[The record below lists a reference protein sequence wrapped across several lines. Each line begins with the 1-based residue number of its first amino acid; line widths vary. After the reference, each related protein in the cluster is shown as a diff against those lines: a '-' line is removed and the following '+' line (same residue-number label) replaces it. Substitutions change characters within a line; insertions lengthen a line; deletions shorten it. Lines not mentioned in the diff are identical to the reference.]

1 MKTFKFLTLLILG
14 LLIFGS
20 ATYFGYELFIKPG
33 RIEKVEKSTDAAAA
47 TPTPGPDPGAHELQR
62 LKSLL
67 TGGDAVAARDGLR
80 SWIETH
86 PKSPLLKD
94 AKARL
99 GQANMSLLFQPSSTP
114 QAVTYTVLK
123 GDSLAKIA
131 TKHKSNAELI
141 QKANNLPGIGLQ
153 IGQQLVIPVLTPSL
167 ELDRAAKTLVFL
179 DNGAFVKEY
188 TLLSSP
194 AAPVKPLPP
203 IATKV
208 LDKIATAGTKRV
220 AFGDKS
226 YAQSERMILL
236 SGNSSIVGFDLPLP
250 GSTASN
256 PVTTFNV
263 TNSGVTDSTNAPLP
277 SSQTATPVQM
287 PSGYVL
293 SKEDLLE
300 IFPLVSRNT
309 PVIIH

>member
-20 ATYFGYELFIKPG
+20 ASYFAYALFIKPG
-33 RIEKVEKSTDAAAA
+33 RIEKLEKLTKAAA
-47 TPTPGPDPGAHELQR
+47 TTPIPGPDPGAHELQR
-62 LKSLL
+62 LKSLQA
-67 TGGDAVAARDGLR
+67 GGDAVAARDGLKT
-80 SWIETH
+80 WIETH

-94 AKARL
+94 ARNQL
-99 GQANMSLLFQPSSTP
+99 GQANMSLLFQPSSNP
-114 QAVTYTVLK
+114 SVVTYTVLK

-141 QKANNLPGIGLQ
+141 QRANNLPGIGLQ

-167 ELDRAAKTLVFL
+167 ELDRAEKTMVLL
-179 DNGAFVKEY
+179 DNAAFVKQY

-194 AAPVKPLPP
+194 TAPVKPVPP
-203 IATKV
+203 ITTKV

-220 AFGDKS
+220 AFGDKT
-226 YAQSERMILL
+226 YTQSERMILL
-236 SGNSSIVGFDLPLP
+236 SGNSSIVGFDLPP
-250 GSTASN
+250 QSSTSN
-256 PVTTFNV
+256 TVTSSIS
-263 TNSGVTDSTNAPLP
+263 TNSSVTGSINAPLP
-277 SSQTATPVQM
+277 
-287 PSGYVL
+287 PSPAANPAQLPPGYVL

>member
-20 ATYFGYELFIKPG
+20 ATYFAYELFIKPG
-33 RIEKVEKSTDAAAA
+33 RIEKVEKLTKAAA
-47 TPTPGPDPGAHELQR
+47 TTPIPGPDPGAHELQR
-62 LKSLL
+62 LKSLQA
-67 TGGDAVAARDGLR
+67 GGDAVAARDGLKT
-80 SWIETH
+80 WIETH

-94 AKARL
+94 ARNQL
-99 GQANMSLLFQPSSTP
+99 GQANMSLLFQPSSNP
-114 QAVTYTVLK
+114 SVVTYTVLK

-141 QKANNLPGIGLQ
+141 QRANNLPGIGLQ

-167 ELDRAAKTLVFL
+167 ELDRAEKTMVLL
-179 DNGAFVKEY
+179 DNAAFVKQY

-194 AAPVKPLPP
+194 TAPVKPVPP
-203 IATKV
+203 ITTKV

-220 AFGDKS
+220 AFGDKT
-226 YAQSERMILL
+226 YTQSERMILL
-236 SGNSSIVGFDLPLP
+236 SGNSSIVGFDLPPLS
-250 GSTASN
+250 STSN
-256 PVTTFNV
+256 TVTSSIS
-263 TNSGVTDSTNAPLP
+263 TNSSVTGSTNAPLP
-277 SSQTATPVQM
+277 
-287 PSGYVL
+287 PSPAANPAQLPPGYVL

>member
-20 ATYFGYELFIKPG
+20 ASYFAYALFIKPG
-33 RIEKVEKSTDAAAA
+33 RIEKVEKLTKAAA
-47 TPTPGPDPGAHELQR
+47 TTPIPGPDPGAHELQR
-62 LKSLL
+62 LKSLQA
-67 TGGDAVAARDGLR
+67 GGDAVAARDGLKT
-80 SWIETH
+80 WIETH

-94 AKARL
+94 ARNQL
-99 GQANMSLLFQPSSTP
+99 GQANMSLLFQPSSNP
-114 QAVTYTVLK
+114 SVVTYTVLK

-141 QKANNLPGIGLQ
+141 QRANNLPGIGLQ

-167 ELDRAAKTLVFL
+167 ELDRAEKTMVLL
-179 DNGAFVKEY
+179 DNAAFVKQY

-194 AAPVKPLPP
+194 TAPVKPVPP
-203 IATKV
+203 ITTKV

-220 AFGDKS
+220 AFGDKT
-226 YAQSERMILL
+226 YTQSERMILL
-236 SGNSSIVGFDLPLP
+236 SGNSSIVGFDLPP
-250 GSTASN
+250 QSSTSN
-256 PVTTFNV
+256 TVTSSIS
-263 TNSGVTDSTNAPLP
+263 TNSSVTGSTNAPLP
-277 SSQTATPVQM
+277 
-287 PSGYVL
+287 PSPAANPAQLPPGYVL

>member
-20 ATYFGYELFIKPG
+20 ATYFAYELFIKPG
-33 RIEKVEKSTDAAAA
+33 RIEKVEKLTKAAA
-47 TPTPGPDPGAHELQR
+47 TTPIPGPDPGAHELQR
-62 LKSLL
+62 LKSLQA
-67 TGGDAVAARDGLR
+67 GGDAVAARDGLKT
-80 SWIETH
+80 WIETH

-94 AKARL
+94 ARNQL
-99 GQANMSLLFQPSSTP
+99 GQANMSLLFQPSSNP
-114 QAVTYTVLK
+114 SVVTYTVLK

-141 QKANNLPGIGLQ
+141 QRANNLPGIGLQ

-167 ELDRAAKTLVFL
+167 ELDRAEKTMVLL
-179 DNGAFVKEY
+179 DNAAFVKQY

-194 AAPVKPLPP
+194 TAPVKPVPA
-203 IATKV
+203 ITTKV

-220 AFGDKS
+220 AFGDKT
-226 YAQSERMILL
+226 YTQSERMILL
-236 SGNSSIVGFDLPLP
+236 SGNSSIVGFDLPP
-250 GSTASN
+250 QSSTSN
-256 PVTTFNV
+256 TVTSSIS
-263 TNSGVTDSTNAPLP
+263 TNSSVTGSTNAPLP
-277 SSQTATPVQM
+277 
-287 PSGYVL
+287 PSPAANPAQLPPGYVL

>member
-20 ATYFGYELFIKPG
+20 ATYFAYELFIKPG

-47 TPTPGPDPGAHELQR
+47 IPIPRPDPGAHELQR
-62 LKSLL
+62 LKSLQA
-67 TGGDAVAARDGLR
+67 GGDAVAARDGLKT
-80 SWIETH
+80 WIETH

-94 AKARL
+94 ARSQL
-99 GQANMSLLFQPSSTP
+99 GQANMSLLFQPSSNP
-114 QAVTYTVLK
+114 SVVTYTVLK

-141 QKANNLPGIGLQ
+141 QRANNLPGIGLQ

-167 ELDRAAKTLVFL
+167 ELDRAEKTMVLL
-179 DNGAFVKEY
+179 DNAAFVKQY

-194 AAPVKPLPP
+194 TAPVKPVPA
-203 IATKV
+203 ITTKV

-220 AFGDKS
+220 AFGDKT
-226 YAQSERMILL
+226 YTQSERMILL
-236 SGNSSIVGFDLPLP
+236 SGNSSIVGFDLPP
-250 GSTASN
+250 QSSTSN
-256 PVTTFNV
+256 TVTSSIS
-263 TNSGVTDSTNAPLP
+263 TNSSVTGSTNAPLP
-277 SSQTATPVQM
+277 
-287 PSGYVL
+287 PSPAANPAQLPPGYVL

>member
-20 ATYFGYELFIKPG
+20 ATYFAYELFIKPG
-33 RIEKVEKSTDAAAA
+33 RIEKVEKLTKAAA
-47 TPTPGPDPGAHELQR
+47 TTPIPGPDPGAHELQR
-62 LKSLL
+62 LKSLQA
-67 TGGDAVAARDGLR
+67 GGDAVAARDGLKT
-80 SWIETH
+80 WIETH

-94 AKARL
+94 ARNQL
-99 GQANMSLLFQPSSTP
+99 GQANMSLLFQPSSNP
-114 QAVTYTVLK
+114 SVVTYTVLK

-141 QKANNLPGIGLQ
+141 QRANNLPGIGLQ

-167 ELDRAAKTLVFL
+167 ELDRAEKTMVLL
-179 DNGAFVKEY
+179 DNAAFVKQY

-194 AAPVKPLPP
+194 TAPVKPVPP
-203 IATKV
+203 ITTKV

-220 AFGDKS
+220 AFGDKT
-226 YAQSERMILL
+226 YTQSERMILL
-236 SGNSSIVGFDLPLP
+236 SGNSSIVGFDLPP
-250 GSTASN
+250 QSSTSN
-256 PVTTFNV
+256 TVTSSIS
-263 TNSGVTDSTNAPLP
+263 TNSSVTGSTNAPLP
-277 SSQTATPVQM
+277 
-287 PSGYVL
+287 PSPAANPAQLPPGYVL

>member
-20 ATYFGYELFIKPG
+20 ASYFAYALFIKPG
-33 RIEKVEKSTDAAAA
+33 RIEKLEKLTKAAA
-47 TPTPGPDPGAHELQR
+47 TTPIPGLDPGAHELQR
-62 LKSLL
+62 LKSLQA
-67 TGGDAVAARDGLR
+67 GGDAVAARDGLKT
-80 SWIETH
+80 WIETH
-86 PKSPLLKD
+86 PKSTLLKD
-94 AKARL
+94 ARNQL
-99 GQANMSLLFQPSSTP
+99 GQANMSLLFQPSSNP
-114 QAVTYTVLK
+114 SVVTYTVLK

-141 QKANNLPGIGLQ
+141 QRANNLPGIGLQ

-167 ELDRAAKTLVFL
+167 ELDRAEKTMVLL
-179 DNGAFVKEY
+179 DNAAFVKQY

-194 AAPVKPLPP
+194 TAPVKPVPP
-203 IATKV
+203 ITTKV

-220 AFGDKS
+220 AFGDKT
-226 YAQSERMILL
+226 YTQSERMILL
-236 SGNSSIVGFDLPLP
+236 SGNSSIVGFDLPP
-250 GSTASN
+250 QSSTSN
-256 PVTTFNV
+256 TVTSSIS
-263 TNSGVTDSTNAPLP
+263 TNSSVTGSTNAPLP
-277 SSQTATPVQM
+277 
-287 PSGYVL
+287 PSPAANPAQLPPGYVL